1 MTPKELRELTDT
13 ADPHF
18 KNLYILGGA
27 AAVIAVLIFRR
38 NFGVELMTFNGF
50 GLFTVPETTPINAID
65 WFNLFQ
71 DSWFVGLASFG
82 LFDLVNYALVG
93 LIFLALYGALKQV
106 NKSGMVIA
114 TTFGFVGIAVYF
126 ATNQAFSML
135 NLSHRYGESTT
146 EAQQAVFLGVG
157 EALLTEFNPGTIE
170 QGTGYYLSLF
180 LVLLAGLIISIVMLH
195 STLFSKATAYAGIL
209 ANGIGL
215 GYFVALIFA
224 PEILW
229 LPPSLSALFR
239 MVWYVLIAIQLLKLG
254 RRLGTKN
261 QENSGD

>member
-1 MTPKELRELTDT
+1 MAQKELISATNI
-13 ADPHF
+13 ADPRF
-18 KNLYILGGA
+18 KNLYLIGGV
-27 AAVIAVLIFRR
+27 AAVITVLIFRR
-38 NFGVELMTFNGF
+38 NFGVELLTFNGF
-50 GLFTVPETTPINAID
+50 GLFTVPETTPISAID

-71 DSWFVGLASFG
+71 NNWFVGLASFG

-106 NKSGMVIA
+106 NKSAMVIA

-135 NLSHRYGESTT
+135 NLSHRYAEATT
-146 EAQQAVFLGVG
+146 EAQQTIFLAAG
-157 EALLTEFNPGTIE
+157 ETLLAAYNPGTIA
-170 QGTGYYLSLF
+170 QGTGYYLSLL

-195 STLFSKATAYAGIL
+195 SPVFNKATAYTGIL

-215 GYFVALIFA
+215 GYFITLIFA
-224 PEILW
+224 PAILW

-239 MVWYVLIAIQLLKLG
+239 MAWYILIAIQLLKLG
-254 RRLGTKN
+254 RRL
-261 QENSGD
+261 